1 MTDQVRAALAAL
13 SDLREKDLSAQG
25 VMVLEGRIVIQK
37 AISLGIE
44 ILLLVCSTESGAP
57 WLSEDSAGF
66 PILRMDHAEIC
77 SLVGFKFHHGAV
89 AVARRPVIRPAE
101 PGLGFSS
108 YLCLWNVTDPS
119 NVGALLRS
127 AAGLGVQ
134 AVLLGPGCA
143 DPFYR
148 KALRASMGNALSL
161 PLFSCD
167 AEGIKVLGDSG
178 VEFAAAT
185 LSERSIPLEAFIA
198 RRRRSRRAAAPLALV
213 LGNEGFGLPWE
224 VASLCRGEVVIPME
238 GGTDSLNV
246 VVAGAILMYGL
257 FRRR

>member
-1 MTDQVRAALAAL
+1 MTDQVQHALAAL
-13 SDLREKDLSAQG
+13 SDLREKDLSSQG
-25 VMVLEGRIVIQK
+25 IMILEGRIVIQK
-37 AISLGIE
+37 AISRGVE
-44 ILLLVCSTESGAP
+44 ILLLVYSVESGAP
-57 WLSEDSAGF
+57 WLSEEGLGF
-66 PILRMDHAEIC
+66 PVMRMEHAEIC

-89 AVARRPVIRPAE
+89 AVAKRPGIMPAA
-101 PGLGFSS
+101 PGLGFPS

-148 KALRASMGNALSL
+148 KALRASMGNSLSL

-167 AEGIKVLGDSG
+167 AQGIRALGDSG

-185 LSERSIPLEAFIA
+185 LSEISLPLEVFAS

-213 LGNEGFGLPWE
+213 LGNEGFGLPAE
-224 VASLCRGEVVIPME
+224 VTSLCRSEVVIPMAND
-238 GGTDSLNV
+238 TDSLNV
-246 VVAGAILMYGL
+246 VVAGSILMYGL